1 MGAANLTT
9 LAPIAFQQRHDL
21 IQQRLKDYI
30 VQNRLQPGD
39 RLPTEE
45 VLANQLGVSRTA
57 IREALRGLE
66 ALGMLGAQQGLGR
79 VVLAFSFEPILENLS
94 YGFAFLNSTILQITE
109 IRKALDAYF
118 VEQAMARL
126 TDDDMACLA
135 QIVEAMKAR
144 NAEGQSMEP
153 EDYSFHAL
161 LYERCG
167 NPLAHQL
174 FEITWRARSAALDR
188 PAAMQEVPPGT
199 AGEHEELL
207 AAIREHDVERAR
219 RIIVS
224 HHWNAEERFRRE
236 IAQGS
241 QRMEKE
247 VNGNGTGEG
256 APRVA

>member
-1 MGAANLTT
+1 MGVATLTSLT
-9 LAPIAFQQRHDL
+9 PIAFQQRHDL

-30 VQNRLQPGD
+30 VRNRLQPGD

-45 VLANQLGVSRTA
+45 VLASQLGVSRTA

-79 VVLAFSFEPILENLS
+79 VVLPFSFEPILENLS
-94 YGFAFLNSTILQITE
+94 YGFAFLNSTILQITD

-126 TDDDMACLA
+126 TADDLAQLA

-144 NAEGQSMEP
+144 KAGGESMEP

-167 NPLAHQL
+167 NPLARQL

-199 AGEHEELL
+199 AREHEELL
-207 AAIREHDVERAR
+207 DAIRACDVARAR
-219 RIIVS
+219 EIAVS

-236 IAQGS
+236 IAQES
-241 QRMEKE
+241 QRMQKE
-247 VNGNGTGEG
+247 VNSNETG
-256 APRVA
+256 ASAARVV

>member
-21 IQQRLKDYI
+21 IQQRLKEYI

-66 ALGMLGAQQGLGR
+66 ALGMLGSQQGFGR
-79 VVLAFSFEPILENLS
+79 VVLSFSFEPILENLS
-94 YGFAFLNSTILQITE
+94 YGFAFLNNTILQITE

-118 VEQAMARL
+118 VEQAMTRL
-126 TDDDMACLA
+126 TDDDLIQLA
-135 QIVEAMKAR
+135 RIVEVMKAR
-144 NAEGQSMEP
+144 NAGGQSMEP
-153 EDYSFHAL
+153 EDYRFHAL

-167 NPLAHQL
+167 NPLALQL
-174 FEITWRARSAALDR
+174 FEITWQARSAALDQ
-188 PAAMQEVPPGT
+188 PAALQEMPPGT
-199 AGEHEELL
+199 AREHEELL
-207 AAIREHDVERAR
+207 AAIRERDVERAR
-219 RIIVS
+219 QIVVS

-236 IAQGS
+236 IAQET
-241 QRMEKE
+241 QRAKE

-256 APRVA
+256 ASRVA

>member
-1 MGAANLTT
+1 MGAANLTA
-9 LAPIAFQQRHDL
+9 LAPIAFQQRHGL
-21 IQQRLKDYI
+21 IQQRLKEYI

-45 VLANQLGVSRTA
+45 LLASQLGVSRTA

-79 VVLAFSFEPILENLS
+79 VILHFSFEPILENLS

-126 TDDDMACLA
+126 TDDDLA
-135 QIVEAMKAR
+135 RLAGIVEAMKAR
-144 NAEGQSMEP
+144 KANNQSMEP

-167 NPLAHQL
+167 NPLARQL
-174 FEITWRARSAALDR
+174 FEITWQARSAALDQ
-188 PAAMQEVPPGT
+188 PAALQEMPPGT
-199 AGEHEELL
+199 AAEHEELL
-207 AAIREHDVERAR
+207 HAIRAQDVERAR
-219 RIIVS
+219 RIIVG

-236 IAQGS
+236 IAHGA
-241 QRMEKE
+241 QRKQKE
-247 VNGNGTGEG
+247 VNGNGTGDG
-256 APRVA
+256 ASRVA

>member
-1 MGAANLTT
+1 MGAATLTS

-21 IQQRLKDYI
+21 IQQRLKEYI

-45 VLANQLGVSRTA
+45 VLASQLGVSRTA

-66 ALGMLGAQQGLGR
+66 ALGMLGAQQGFGR
-79 VVLAFSFEPILENLS
+79 VILPFSFEPILENLS
-94 YGFAFLNSTILQITE
+94 YGFAFLNNTILQITE

-126 TDDDMACLA
+126 SDDDVARLA
-135 QIVEAMKAR
+135 GIVEAMKVRKASD
-144 NAEGQSMEP
+144 QSMEP

-167 NPLAHQL
+167 NPLARQL

-188 PAAMQEVPPGT
+188 PAALQEMPPGT
-199 AGEHEELL
+199 AKEHEELL
-207 AAIREHDVERAR
+207 DAIREHDVEQAR
-219 RIIVS
+219 RIIVG

-236 IAQGS
+236 IAQES
-241 QRMEKE
+241 QRMQKE
-247 VNGNGTGEG
+247 VNGNGTG
-256 APRVA
+256 ASAARVV

>member
-1 MGAANLTT
+1 MGASTLTS

-21 IQQRLKDYI
+21 IQQRLKEYI

-79 VVLAFSFEPILENLS
+79 VVLPFSFEPILENLS

-126 TDDDMACLA
+126 SDDDLA
-135 QIVEAMKAR
+135 ELGRLVEVMKAR
-144 NAEGQSMEP
+144 NASGQSMEP
-153 EDYSFHAL
+153 EDYRFHAL
-161 LYERCG
+161 IYDCCG
-167 NPLAHQL
+167 NPLARQL
-174 FEITWRARSAALDR
+174 FEITWRARSAALDQ
-188 PAAMQEVPPGT
+188 PAQKEMPPGT
-199 AGEHEELL
+199 AAEHAELL
-207 AAIREHDVERAR
+207 DAIRAHDVACAR
-219 RIIVS
+219 QIIVG

-236 IAQGS
+236 IAQGP
-241 QRMEKE
+241 QRIQQE
-247 VNGNGTGEG
+247 VNGNGTGAG
-256 APRVA
+256 ASRGA

>member
-1 MGAANLTT
+1 MGAATLTS

-39 RLPTEE
+39 RLPPEE

-66 ALGMLGAQQGLGR
+66 ALGMLGAQQGFGR
-79 VVLAFSFEPILENLS
+79 VVLPFSFEPILENLS

-126 TDDDMACLA
+126 SADDLA
-135 QIVEAMKAR
+135 RLTEIVEAMRAY
-144 NAEGQSMEP
+144 NAAGQSMER

-167 NPLAHQL
+167 NPLARQL
-174 FEITWRARSAALDR
+174 FEITWQARAAALDQT
-188 PAAMQEVPPGT
+188 AAQYETPPGT
-199 AGEHEELL
+199 AAEHEALL
-207 AAIREHDVERAR
+207 DAIRARDVARAR
-219 RIIVS
+219 QIIVA
-224 HHWNAEERFRRE
+224 HHWNVEERFRRE
-236 IAQGS
+236 VARGAQRAS
-241 QRMEKE
+241 AENQNKVLLE
-247 VNGNGTGEG
+247 
-256 APRVA
+256 A